1 MLNRR
6 HLRQFLALVDT
17 GSFTGAA
24 NQLHVSQPTLSA
36 GIAELERTL
45 GTPIIL
51 RERRALRLTE
61 AGNRLLVHARA
72 IEREFGLAERGV
84 LAVPAPAPPLRLG
97 VLSSISTRTVAAV
110 AARYAGQKAALLTL
124 TDAPDTDLRRRLAD
138 HRLDAILTTLRPADP
153 GELLLEEGYAMILP
167 AAHRLAARPLLQPE
181 ELAGETMIARR
192 ACEIL
197 AETSRFFTARGV
209 RPHFAFRSANEDRCL
224 ALVAAGAGVTTG
236 PVSLAA
242 PGTVAV
248 PLGGYDYRR
257 RIGLIVAKGKD
268 ELVTASDLRAVLRQE
283 VAAEGCGGGKLT
295 RLTRS

>member
-1 MLNRR
+1 MLKRR

-17 GSFTGAA
+17 GSFTAAA
-24 NQLHVSQPTLSA
+24 NQLHVAQPTLSA

-72 IEREFGLAERGV
+72 IEREFGLAERWVQGT
-84 LAVPAPAPPLRLG
+84 PPPAPPLRLG
-97 VLSSISTRTVAAV
+97 VLSSISTATMAAI
-110 AARYAGQKAALLTL
+110 AAQYTGSTAGRALLTL
-124 TDAPDTDLRRRLAD
+124 TDGPDADLRRRLAE
-138 HRLDAILTTLRPADP
+138 HRLDAILTLLRTADE

-167 AAHRLAARPLLQPE
+167 TAHRLAGQAVLLPE

-192 ACEIL
+192 SCEIL

-224 ALVAAGAGVTTG
+224 ALVAAGAGVTTA
-236 PVSLAA
+236 PESLAG

-248 PLGGYDYRR
+248 PLKDYAYRR
-257 RIGLIVAKGKD
+257 CIGLIVAGGQESLID
-268 ELVTASDLRAVLRQE
+268 ASGLRPILRA
-283 VAAEGCGGGKLT
+283 AI
-295 RLTRS
+295 

>member
-17 GSFTGAA
+17 GSFTAAA
-24 NQLHVSQPTLSA
+24 NQLHVAQPTLSA
-36 GIAELERTL
+36 GIAELERAL
-45 GTPIIL
+45 GAAVIL

-72 IEREFGLAERGV
+72 IEREFGLAERWVQGT
-84 LAVPAPAPPLRLG
+84 PPPAPPLRLG
-97 VLSSISTRTVAAV
+97 VLSSIATRTMAAI
-110 AARYAGQKAALLTL
+110 AAHYAGQNTALLTL
-124 TDAPDTDLRRRLAD
+124 IDAPDADLRRRLAE
-138 HRLDAILTTLRPADP
+138 HRLDAILTTLRTPEE
-153 GELLLEEGYAMILP
+153 GELLLEEGYAMILG

-209 RPHFAFRSANEDRCL
+209 RPHFAYRAANEDRCL
-224 ALVAAGAGVTTG
+224 ALVAAGAGVTTA
-236 PVSLAA
+236 PVSLTG

-248 PLGGYDYRR
+248 PLKDYDFRR
-257 RIGLIVAKGKD
+257 RIGLIVASEQED
-268 ELVTASDLRAVLRQE
+268 LVAASGLRAILRE
-283 VAAEGCGGGKLT
+283 TV
-295 RLTRS
+295 

>member
-17 GSFTGAA
+17 GSFTAAA
-24 NQLHVSQPTLSA
+24 NQLHVAQPTLSA

-72 IEREFGLAERGV
+72 IEREFGLAERWVQGT
-84 LAVPAPAPPLRLG
+84 PPPAPPLRLG
-97 VLSSISTRTVAAV
+97 VLASISTRTMAAV
-110 AARYAGQKAALLTL
+110 AAQYAGEGKALLTL
-124 TDAPDTDLRRRLAD
+124 TDAPDADLRRRLAE
-138 HRLDAILTTLRPADP
+138 HRLDAILTMLRTAEE

-167 AAHRLAARPLLQPE
+167 AAHRLAAQPLLQPE

-192 ACEIL
+192 SCEIL

-209 RPHFAFRSANEDRCL
+209 RPHFTFRSANEDRCL

-236 PVSLAA
+236 PVSLAGGG
-242 PGTVAV
+242 PGSGIVAV
-248 PLGGYDYRR
+248 PLRDYAYRR
-257 RIGLIVAKGKD
+257 RIGLIVAAGQED
-268 ELVTASDLRAVLRQE
+268 LIGASGLRTILRD
-283 VAAEGCGGGKLT
+283 AL
-295 RLTRS
+295 

>member
-1 MLNRR
+1 MLSRR
-6 HLRQFLALVDT
+6 LVRQFLALVDT
-17 GSFTGAA
+17 GSFTAAA

-72 IEREFGLAERGV
+72 IEREFGLAERWVQGT
-84 LAVPAPAPPLRLG
+84 PPPAPPLRLG
-97 VLSSISTRTVAAV
+97 VLSSIATRTMAAV
-110 AARYAGQKAALLTL
+110 AARYAGAGTALLTL
-124 TDAPDTDLRRRLAD
+124 TDAADADLRRRLAE
-138 HRLDAILTTLRPADP
+138 HRLDAILTTLRTAEE

-167 AAHRLAARPLLQPE
+167 AAHRLAAQPLLQPE

-192 ACEIL
+192 SCEIL

-224 ALVAAGAGVTTG
+224 ALVAAGAGVTTA
-236 PVSLAA
+236 PVSLAG

-248 PLGGYDYRR
+248 PIKGYDYRR
-257 RIGLIVAKGKD
+257 RIGLIVAAGHD
-268 ELVTASDLRAVLRQE
+268 DLIAASGLRAVLQE
-283 VAAEGCGGGKLT
+283 AV
-295 RLTRS
+295 

>member
-17 GSFTGAA
+17 GSFTAAA

-72 IEREFGLAERGV
+72 IEREFGLAERWVQGT
-84 LAVPAPAPPLRLG
+84 PPPAPPLRLG
-97 VLSSISTRTVAAV
+97 VLASINTQTMAAV
-110 AARYAGQKAALLTL
+110 AAHYAGQAAGKALLTL
-124 TDAPDTDLRRRLAD
+124 TDAPDADLRRRLAE
-138 HRLDAILTTLRPADP
+138 HRLDAILTTLRTAEE

-167 AAHRLAARPLLQPE
+167 AAHRLARQALLLPE

-192 ACEIL
+192 SCEIL
-197 AETSRFFTARGV
+197 TETSRFFTARGV

-224 ALVAAGAGVTTG
+224 ALVAAGAGVTTA
-236 PVSLAA
+236 PVSLVR
-242 PGTVAV
+242 PGTVVV
-248 PLGGYDYRR
+248 PLKDYDFRR
-257 RIGLIVAKGKD
+257 RIGLILAVGQED
-268 ELVTASDLRAVLRQE
+268 LIEGSGLRMILRELI
-283 VAAEGCGGGKLT
+283 
-295 RLTRS
+295 

>member
-17 GSFTGAA
+17 GSFTAAA

-45 GTPIIL
+45 GAPVIV

-61 AGNRLLVHARA
+61 AGNRLLIHARA

-84 LAVPAPAPPLRLG
+84 FAAPTPAPPLRLG
-97 VLSSISTRTVAAV
+97 VIASLATRMVAAI
-110 AARYAGQKAALLTL
+110 AARFAEGDGARARLTL
-124 TDAPDTDLRRRLAD
+124 TEAPDAELRRRLAE
-138 HRLDAILTTLRPADP
+138 HRLDGVLTTLHGAETGADV
-153 GELLLEEGYAMILP
+153 LLEEGYAMILS
-167 AAHRLAARPLLQPE
+167 AAHRFAGRDLLLPE

-192 ACEIL
+192 SCEIL

-209 RPHFAFRSANEDRCL
+209 RPHFALRSANEDRCL

-236 PVSLAA
+236 PVSLAG

-248 PLGGYDYRR
+248 PLQGYDYRR
-257 RIGLIVAKGKD
+257 RIGLIVAQGQ
-268 ELVTASDLRAVLRQE
+268 EDLIAGSGLSAILREAV
-283 VAAEGCGGGKLT
+283 
-295 RLTRS
+295 

>member
-17 GSFTGAA
+17 GSFTAAA

-36 GIAELERTL
+36 GIAELERAL
-45 GTPIIL
+45 GAAVIL

-61 AGNRLLVHARA
+61 AGNRLLIHARA

-84 LAVPAPAPPLRLG
+84 LAAPAPAPPLRLG
-97 VLSSISTRTVAAV
+97 VLASLATRTVAAI
-110 AARYAGQKAALLTL
+110 AAHYAGDGAGKALLTL
-124 TDAPDTDLRRRLAD
+124 TDATDADLRRRLAE
-138 HRLDAILTTLRPADP
+138 HRLDAIITALRSADE
-153 GELLLEEGYAMILP
+153 GELLREEGYAMILP
-167 AAHRLAARPLLQPE
+167 ATHRLTGRAVLLPE

-192 ACEIL
+192 SCEIL

-209 RPHFAFRSANEDRCL
+209 RPHFALRSANEDRCL

-236 PVSLAA
+236 PVSLAG

-248 PLGGYDYRR
+248 PLQGYDYRR
-257 RIGLIVAKGKD
+257 RIGLIVAGGQD
-268 ELVTASDLRAVLRQE
+268 ALIAASGLRELLRETV
-283 VAAEGCGGGKLT
+283 
-295 RLTRS
+295 

>member
-17 GSFTGAA
+17 GSFTAAA
-24 NQLHVSQPTLSA
+24 NQLHVAQPTLSA

-72 IEREFGLAERGV
+72 IEREFGLAERWVQGT
-84 LAVPAPAPPLRLG
+84 PPPAPPLRLG
-97 VLSSISTRTVAAV
+97 VLASIATRTTAAI
-110 AARYAGQKAALLTL
+110 AAHFAGQAAALLTL
-124 TDAPDTDLRRRLAD
+124 TDAPDADLRRRLAE
-138 HRLDAILTTLRPADP
+138 HRLDAILTTLRTAEE

-167 AAHRLAARPLLQPE
+167 AAHRLAAQPLLQPE

-192 ACEIL
+192 SCEIL

-224 ALVAAGAGVTTG
+224 ALVAAGAGVTTA
-236 PVSLAA
+236 PVSLVG
-242 PGTVAV
+242 PGTGTVAV
-248 PLGGYDYRR
+248 PLRDYAYRR
-257 RIGLIVAKGKD
+257 RIGLIVAAGQED
-268 ELVTASDLRAVLRQE
+268 LIAASGLRTILRE
-283 VAAEGCGGGKLT
+283 VF
-295 RLTRS
+295 